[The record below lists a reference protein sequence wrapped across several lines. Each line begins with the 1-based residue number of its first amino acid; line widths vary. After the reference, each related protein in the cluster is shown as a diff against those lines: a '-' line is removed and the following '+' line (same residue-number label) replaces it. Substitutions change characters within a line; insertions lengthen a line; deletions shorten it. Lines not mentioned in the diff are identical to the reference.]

1 MTIEE
6 ATTPATGGTRR
17 STVTLVVV
25 VAVAAIAL
33 AGGIALLASRNG
45 GGAEVGS
52 QGGSDPAAGPA
63 VSTEIPTG
71 GCPEAAVPAPA
82 SLPDDDIA
90 ARTEA
95 TSAALVGCPEA
106 DGTTKAEAAG
116 WTVRVVVRDGE
127 TQLGTMDYRVDR
139 VGLTVDGGVITGV
152 QVG

>member
-1 MTIEE
+1 V
-6 ATTPATGGTRR
+6 PGGGRAR
-17 STVTLVVV
+17 SG
-25 VAVAAIAL
+25 VAAR
-33 AGGIALLASRNG
+33 GRHRR
-45 GGAEVGS
+45 
-52 QGGSDPAAGPA
+52 P
-63 VSTEIPTG
+63 
-71 GCPEAAVPAPA
+71 
-82 SLPDDDIA
+82 
-90 ARTEA
+90 EA